1 MLEECCGKTQP
12 RSVLEVVLIGC
23 DGDLNEAMNEV
34 LSMPPYDAAEMERA
48 AARASA
54 VAAEDAMSGA
64 AAEDDEACAQAETGN
79 LAPLR
84 RTVPRLEAVER
95 VNPRLWAALL
105 AHGDLNSTR
114 WQADMQAES
123 TGARMPAGMPR
134 FATGNA
140 SSRARYL
147 PHLAP

>member
-64 AAEDDEACAQAETGN
+64 AAEDDEE
-79 LAPLR
+79 
-84 RTVPRLEAVER
+84 EAL
-95 VNPRLWAALL
+95 PY
-105 AHGDLNSTR
+105 GG
-114 WQADMQAES
+114 DMQA
-123 TGARMPAGMPR
+123 AMKAQDRPAIRRLMRLRQQQEGHKIAEYVAP
-134 FATGNA
+134 AAGGNHNT
-140 SSRARYL
+140 
-147 PHLAP
+147 P